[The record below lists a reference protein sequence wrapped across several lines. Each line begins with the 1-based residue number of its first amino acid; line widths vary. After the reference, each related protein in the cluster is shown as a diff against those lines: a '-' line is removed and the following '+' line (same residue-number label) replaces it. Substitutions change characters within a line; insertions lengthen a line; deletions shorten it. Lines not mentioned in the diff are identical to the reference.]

1 MLRSPVIWVP
11 LVIIPILLFL
21 MFSPVSWWI

>member
-11 LVIIPILLFL
+11 LVIIPTLLLL